1 MNPAS
6 TKSRRLR
13 FTSQLLPT
21 LAASPCRMTP
31 RNAGCVGSSGRGAER
46 QPAIGRAV
54 HEPSEARVS
63 LSCNLALDDGG
74 VVTRRETHNLLGR
87 RLHGENRQRP
97 VAFAE
102 ALIWLLATHPLPCDS
117 DRLIQGLLLRQR
129 SVERP

>member
-1 MNPAS
+1 
-6 TKSRRLR
+6 
-13 FTSQLLPT
+13 
-21 LAASPCRMTP
+21 MTP
-31 RNAGCVGSSGRGAER
+31 RNAGCVGSSGHRAER
-46 QPAIGRAV
+46 RPAIGRAV

-63 LSCNLALDDGG
+63 LSCDLALDDGG
-74 VVTRRETHNLLGR
+74 VGARETHDLLGR